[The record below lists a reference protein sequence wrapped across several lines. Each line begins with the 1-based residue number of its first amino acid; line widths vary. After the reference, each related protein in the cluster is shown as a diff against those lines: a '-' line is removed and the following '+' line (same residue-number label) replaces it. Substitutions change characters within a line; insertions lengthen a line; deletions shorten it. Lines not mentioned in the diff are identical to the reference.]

1 MLDQSTTP
9 KLTWRSRQV
18 RMKVL
23 FGAFLVA
30 FLCYGFF
37 TWVLWPVKV
46 MGDSMLPN
54 FHDGERWFINKLAY
68 RSSRPERGDVVA
80 LYAPNGEV
88 YIKRVL
94 GLPGEI
100 ITFPEGGVAINGRK
114 LVEPYVDTVIPDG
127 RGRAGM
133 LGPDEYFVIGDNRAT
148 TVLGPVPFKDIIGK
162 VLR

>member
-1 MLDQSTTP
+1 
-9 KLTWRSRQV
+9 
-18 RMKVL
+18 MKVL
-23 FGAFLVA
+23 FGAFLLA

-80 LYAPNGEV
+80 LYAPNGDV

-100 ITFPEGGVAINGRK
+100 ITFPDGGVAIYGRK
-114 LVEPYVDTVIPDG
+114 LV
-127 RGRAGM
+127 
-133 LGPDEYFVIGDNRAT
+133 
-148 TVLGPVPFKDIIGK
+148 
-162 VLR
+162 